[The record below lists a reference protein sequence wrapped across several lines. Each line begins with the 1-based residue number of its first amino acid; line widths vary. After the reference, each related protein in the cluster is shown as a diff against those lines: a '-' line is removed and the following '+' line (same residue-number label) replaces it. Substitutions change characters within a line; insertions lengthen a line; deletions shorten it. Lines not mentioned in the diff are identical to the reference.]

1 MKGKTITE
9 LERREIDDLSIDL
22 DKVDKS
28 MKDKIFYMLM
38 GACLLRDD
46 GKEGRKDEDY
56 RERCWYSFR
65 Y

>member
-38 GACLLRDD
+38 GACLLRDE
-46 GKEGRKDEDY
+46 GKEGRNDEDY
-56 RERCWYSFR
+56 RKRF
-65 Y
+65 

>member
-46 GKEGRKDEDY
+46 GKEGRNDKGY
-56 RERCWYSFR
+56 M
-65 Y
+65 

>member
-1 MKGKTITE
+1 MKEKTITE

-38 GACLLRDD
+38 GACLLRDEGKD
-46 GKEGRKDEDY
+46 GMNDEDY
-56 RERCWYSFR
+56 RKRC
-65 Y
+65 

>member
-38 GACLLRDD
+38 GACLLRDE
-46 GKEGRKDEDY
+46 GKEGRNDKDY
-56 RERCWYSFR
+56 RERC
-65 Y
+65 

>member
-1 MKGKTITE
+1 MKEKTITE

-38 GACLLRDD
+38 GACLLRDEGKD
-46 GKEGRKDEDY
+46 GMNDEDY
-56 RERCWYSFR
+56 RKRCW
-65 Y
+65 

>member
-46 GKEGRKDEDY
+46 GKEGKHDKDY
-56 RERCWYSFR
+56 RERC
-65 Y
+65 

>member
-1 MKGKTITE
+1 MKDKTITE

-38 GACLLRDD
+38 GACLLRDEGKD
-46 GKEGRKDEDY
+46 GMNDEDY
-56 RERCWYSFR
+56 RKRC
-65 Y
+65 

>member
-22 DKVDKS
+22 DKVDKGL
-28 MKDKIFYMLM
+28 KDKIFYMLM
-38 GACLLRDD
+38 GARLLRDE

-56 RERCWYSFR
+56 RERR
-65 Y
+65 

>member
-22 DKVDKS
+22 DKVDKGL
-28 MKDKIFYMLM
+28 KDKIFYMLM

-46 GKEGRKDEDY
+46 WKEGRKDEGY
-56 RERCWYSFR
+56 M
-65 Y
+65 